1 MYKLKSEII
10 EQIQYYHKQVCELYL
25 SLYSKAED
33 TKVKTLL
40 ADLCRQ
46 EKQREEY
53 LEKHK
58 RRAKA
63 MNFWLLF
70 PTNKISN
77 QISECLKDINTSPD
91 LSIDDVAGIELHFD
105 NCLLKLY
112 EALSFEEKSY
122 GNVTS
127 IFYYMIKKTKKE
139 DTQLQEKLANLN
151 I

>member
-10 EQIQYYHKQVCELYL
+10 EQIQYFHLQVCELYL
-25 SLYSKAED
+25 SLYSKAKDPE
-33 TKVKTLL
+33 VKTLL

-58 RRAKA
+58 IRAKA

-70 PTNKISN
+70 PPNKISN
-77 QISECLKDINTSPD
+77 QISECLKNINTNPD

-112 EALSFEEKSY
+112 EALSFEEKSN